1 MTDRLVAH
9 INRTGIHS
17 LEVPD
22 SFETEGSFVVDLR
35 NDGEAT
41 HVHLHLDDALSE
53 VARLDAGNHYVAGD
67 SSREVRVHVSP
78 GGESVRG
85 KLKVVTAY
93 GAETRFV
100 DVTVEPERAGSVAVD
115 PELSK
120 PRSGAGRDVAG
131 PGSDPDG
138 GSTGSGRD
146 SGGGLDVDLQAAVS
160 VLPAVVFG
168 LVAVILAAGA
178 VLTPGGTDVTLA
190 LLAVVAGVLTAGY
203 LLLQ

>member
-22 SFETEGSFVVDLR
+22 SFDTEGSFAVDLR
-35 NDGEAT
+35 NEGEST

-67 SSREVRVHVSP
+67 SNREVRVRVSP
-78 GGESVRG
+78 GGEPVRG

-93 GAETRFV
+93 GAETRYV
-100 DVTVEPERAGSVAVD
+100 DVSVGPERTGSVEVD

-120 PRSGAGRDVAG
+120 PIGEAGGKSGA
-131 PGSDPDG
+131 PGSAGSGPSDG
-138 GSTGSGRD
+138 GSEAR
-146 SGGGLDVDLQAAVS
+146 LDVDLDAVVS

-178 VLTPGGTDVTLA
+178 VLAPGGTDVTLA

>member
-1 MTDRLVAH
+1 MAH
-9 INRTGIHS
+9 INRTAIHS

-35 NDGEAT
+35 NEGEAT

-67 SSREVRVHVSP
+67 SNREVRIHVSP
-78 GGESVRG
+78 GGEPVRG
-85 KLKVVTAY
+85 QLKVVTAY

-100 DVTVEPERAGSVAVD
+100 DVSVEPDRKGSVAVD

-120 PRSGAGRDVAG
+120 PRGGRGKKGGAGPA
-131 PGSDPDG
+131 PG
-138 GSTGSGRD
+138 GSSAPASD
-146 SGGGLDVDLQAAVS
+146 SDAGLDVDLQAVVS

-168 LVAVILAAGA
+168 VVAVILAAGA
-178 VLTPGGTDVTLA
+178 VLAPGGTDVTLA

>member
-9 INRTGIHS
+9 INRTAIHS

-35 NDGEAT
+35 NEGEAT

-67 SSREVRVHVSP
+67 SGREVRVHVSP
-78 GGESVRG
+78 GAEPVRG

-100 DVTVEPERAGSVAVD
+100 DVVVEPGRKGSVAVD

-120 PRSGAGRDVAG
+120 PRGGTGGKPGGESARGSAGAGRD
-131 PGSDPDG
+131 G
-138 GSTGSGRD
+138 GV
-146 SGGGLDVDLQAAVS
+146 GLDVDLQAVVA

-178 VLTPGGTDVTLA
+178 VLAPGGTDVTLA

>member
-9 INRTGIHS
+9 INRTAIHS

-35 NDGEAT
+35 NGGEAT

-78 GGESVRG
+78 GGEPVRG

-100 DVTVEPERAGSVAVD
+100 DVSVEPERGGSVAVD

-120 PRSGAGRDVAG
+120 PRSGAGGSAAG
-131 PGSDPDG
+131 SGSAGRATGSGSDPD
-138 GSTGSGRD
+138 
-146 SGGGLDVDLQAAVS
+146 GGLDVDLQAVVS
-160 VLPAVVFG
+160 ALPAVVFG

-178 VLTPGGTDVTLA
+178 VLAPGGTDVTLA
-190 LLAVVAGVLTAGY
+190 LLAVVAGVFTAGY
-203 LLLQ
+203 LLLK

>member
-1 MTDRLVAH
+1 MAH
-9 INRTGIHS
+9 VNRTGIHS

-22 SFETEGSFVVDLR
+22 TFETEGSFVVDLR
-35 NDGEAT
+35 NEGEAT

-67 SSREVRVHVSP
+67 SNREVRVYVSP
-78 GGESVRG
+78 GGEPVRG

-100 DVTVEPERAGSVAVD
+100 DVSVEPGRKGSVAVD

-120 PRSGAGRDVAG
+120 PRG
-131 PGSDPDG
+131 
-138 GSTGSGRD
+138 
-146 SGGGLDVDLQAAVS
+146 SGGGTAGTATGGAARGSSGGTDSGPDIDLQAMAS

-178 VLTPGGTDVTLA
+178 VLAPGGTDVTLA

>member
-1 MTDRLVAH
+1 VTDRLVAR

-35 NDGEAT
+35 NEGEAT
-41 HVHLHLDDALSE
+41 HVHLHLDDALST

-67 SSREVRVHVSP
+67 SNREVRIHVSSD
-78 GGESVRG
+78 GEPVRG
-85 KLKVVTAY
+85 RLKVVTAY
-93 GAETRFV
+93 GAETRYV
-100 DVTVEPERAGSVAVD
+100 DVSVEPGRARSVAVD

-120 PRSGAGRDVAG
+120 PKGGGEGTSGPRPTDSGAA
-131 PGSDPDG
+131 
-138 GSTGSGRD
+138 TGDD
-146 SGGGLDVDLQAAVS
+146 SGLLTGIDLGVVLSA
-160 VLPAVVFG
+160 LPAVVFG

-178 VLTPGGTDVTLA
+178 VLAPGGTDVTMA
-190 LLAVVAGVLTAGY
+190 VLAVVAGVLAAGY

>member
-22 SFETEGSFVVDLR
+22 AFETEGSFVVDLR
-35 NDGEAT
+35 NGGEAT
-41 HVHLHLDDALSE
+41 HVHLHLDDGLSE

-78 GGESVRG
+78 GGEPVRG

-93 GAETRFV
+93 GAETRYV
-100 DVTVEPERAGSVAVD
+100 DVSVEPGRTGSVAVD

-120 PRSGAGRDVAG
+120 PQGGETAGAGG
-131 PGSDPDG
+131 TGG
-138 GSTGSGRD
+138 GSA
-146 SGGGLDVDLQAAVS
+146 GGASAVGIDLDLDAVVS

-178 VLTPGGTDVTLA
+178 VLAPGGTDVTLA

>member
-1 MTDRLVAH
+1 MAH

-17 LEVPD
+17 LEVPE
-22 SFETEGSFVVDLR
+22 SFDTEGSFVVELR
-35 NDGEAT
+35 NEGEAT

-53 VARLDAGNHYVAGD
+53 VANLDAGNHYVAGE
-67 SSREVRVHVSP
+67 SSREVRVRVSP
-78 GGESVRG
+78 GGEPVRG

-93 GAETRFV
+93 GAETRYV
-100 DVTVEPERAGSVAVD
+100 DVEVEPARKGSVAVD

-120 PRSGAGRDVAG
+120 PRGGAGGDAG
-131 PGSDPDG
+131 SKR
-138 GSTGSGRD
+138 SAAV
-146 SGGGLDVDLQAAVS
+146 SGGGNGAGLGIDVDLQAVVS

-168 LVAVILAAGA
+168 LVAVILALGA
-178 VLTPGGTDVTLA
+178 VLSPGGTDVTLA

>member
-1 MTDRLVAH
+1 MAH
-9 INRTGIHS
+9 VNRTGIHS

-22 SFETEGSFVVDLR
+22 AFETEGSFVVDLR
-35 NDGEAT
+35 NEGEAT

-67 SSREVRVHVSP
+67 SNREVRVYVSP
-78 GGESVRG
+78 GGEPVRG

-100 DVTVEPERAGSVAVD
+100 DISVEPGRKRSVAVD

-120 PRSGAGRDVAG
+120 PRSAGGGTAG
-131 PGSDPDG
+131 TATGVTA
-138 GSTGSGRD
+138 TGS
-146 SGGGLDVDLQAAVS
+146 SGGTGTDTGPDIDLQAVAS

-178 VLTPGGTDVTLA
+178 VLAPGGTDVTLA

>member
-1 MTDRLVAH
+1 VTDRLVAH

-22 SFETEGSFVVDLR
+22 SFETGGPFVVDLR
-35 NDGEAT
+35 NGGEAT
-41 HVHLHLDDALSE
+41 HVHLHLDDGLSE

-67 SSREVRVHVSP
+67 SNREVRVHVSP
-78 GGESVRG
+78 SGEPVRG

-93 GAETRFV
+93 GAETRYV
-100 DVTVEPERAGSVAVD
+100 DVSVEPERKGSVDVD
-115 PELSK
+115 PELSR
-120 PRSGAGRDVAG
+120 PR
-131 PGSDPDG
+131 GS
-138 GSTGSGRD
+138 STGSAD
-146 SGGGLDVDLQAAVS
+146 NSPSAGGGSVGGGDGLDVDLGEVVS

-178 VLTPGGTDVTLA
+178 VLSPGGTDVTLA
-190 LLAVVAGVLTAGY
+190 LLAVVAGVFTAGY